1 MDLQKIYTCHICNKN
16 YKHRQSLY
24 NHNKKFHSQNNP
36 NIITYNHTNNQ
47 NIIPH
52 NHYTSDRKM
61 KQLMINIFV
70 NFVIKVLHI
79 IKIVGGM
86 KRNVKIIC

>member
-1 MDLQKIYTCHICNKN
+1 MDLQKIYTCYICNKN

-36 NIITYNHTNNQ
+36 NIITHNHTNNQ

-52 NHYTSDRKM
+52 NHYTSDKNETADD
-61 KQLMINIFV
+61 KY
-70 NFVIKVLHI
+70 
-79 IKIVGGM
+79 
-86 KRNVKIIC
+86 